1 MDAPGRMCMIGGSPL
16 PVRCMQRRRFAS
28 ALPMFVLA
36 PLAAPAS
43 AQGLA
48 GISDVDASRG
58 LKTALET
65 GAMAAVR
72 LLGRPD
78 GFLGNPQV
86 RIPLPGYLKDAAKIL
101 SAIGRRREVEELET
115 AMNRAA
121 ENAVPM
127 AKKLLADAV
136 RTMTV
141 QDAKQILTG
150 GETSV
155 TTFFADRTRQPL
167 SASFLPVVRQ
177 ATAKVQLAEKA
188 DQLAKKAQA
197 FGLVRMEDPSID
209 HYVTR
214 KALDALYLVIGEEE
228 RKIRRDPVGTGSA
241 LLGRVFGALR

>member
-1 MDAPGRMCMIGGSPL
+1 
-16 PVRCMQRRRFAS
+16 MQRRRFAS
-28 ALPMFVLA
+28 ALPVLA
-36 PLAAPAS
+36 LAPAWPAA
-43 AQGLA
+43 AQGLQ
-48 GISDVDASRG
+48 GISDADASRG

-65 GAMAAVR
+65 GAIAAVK
-72 LLGRPD
+72 LLGRTD

-101 SAIGRRREVEELET
+101 GAIGRRREVEELEV

-127 AKKLLADAV
+127 AKKLLSDAV

-141 QDAKQILTG
+141 HDAKRILTG
-150 GETSV
+150 GDTSV

-177 ATAKVQLAEKA
+177 ATSKVKLAEKA
-188 DQLAKKAQA
+188 DRLAQKVQA

-214 KALDALYLVIGEEE
+214 KALDALYLMIGEEE